1 MGMNLSRLRAS
12 FLRNERLSILVSYLL
27 VSVMLVCLTSLLVQ
41 FGQRLAPGWDGR
53 YLLVVAFVA
62 ALESMAATRSLQRTA
77 VFSRAWLA
85 RRGSEFIVM
94 LITLKAAL
102 YLLRDPAQFWR
113 DLPAWRS
120 DFINQFFTGEYLVVV
135 VFVLLVWFVGGSF
148 TDCLRELEGDA
159 EFIEEETRHGLQSD
173 RPAARQRLARQIFT
187 LGGLM
192 IALIGLLRLDL
203 QALQIGPPVMRVGV
217 IELLVYFVLGLGLL
231 GQSHFA
237 VLRARW
243 IWDRI
248 PMQADLATPWLAY
261 SLLLLL
267 ALMLVAIFLPTVYSL
282 GLLATVG
289 YLVGLILY
297 LLNLLFFG
305 IVLIVSFIIRLL
317 LSLFGQESS
326 APLPATP
333 LPPLP
338 PPLTPLPAATPWPWL
353 ELLKSL
359 LFWAV
364 FIGVIVAA
372 LVIYLRQNQ
381 ELLQGLIRL
390 PRLRQWFGR
399 WDWLR
404 ARLLRAAQR
413 VAAWPASL
421 RRSAPVMPAS
431 ASAAWNFIS
440 LRRLSARER
449 VQFYYLAFVRRGRE
463 HGWPRRPGQTPL
475 EYEQMLSATLP
486 ESQPDVA
493 SLTASFNEARY
504 SQHQISVGQV
514 SLVQRAWEKIKHA
527 LRRARPGD

>member
-1 MGMNLSRLRAS
+1 MK
-12 FLRNERLSILVSYLL
+12 
-27 VSVMLVCLTSLLVQ
+27 T
-41 FGQRLAPGWDGR
+41 W
-53 YLLVVAFVA
+53 
-62 ALESMAATRSLQRTA
+62 
-77 VFSRAWLA
+77 
-85 RRGSEFIVM
+85 
-94 LITLKAAL
+94 
-102 YLLRDPAQFWR
+102 
-113 DLPAWRS
+113 
-120 DFINQFFTGEYLVVV
+120 
-135 VFVLLVWFVGGSF
+135 
-148 TDCLRELEGDA
+148 
-159 EFIEEETRHGLQSD
+159 
-173 RPAARQRLARQIFT
+173 
-187 LGGLM
+187 
-192 IALIGLLRLDL
+192 
-203 QALQIGPPVMRVGV
+203 
-217 IELLVYFVLGLGLL
+217 
-231 GQSHFA
+231 
-237 VLRARW
+237 
-243 IWDRI
+243 
-248 PMQADLATPWLAY
+248 
-261 SLLLLL
+261 
-267 ALMLVAIFLPTVYSL
+267 
-282 GLLATVG
+282 
-289 YLVGLILY
+289 
-297 LLNLLFFG
+297 
-305 IVLIVSFIIRLL
+305 
-317 LSLFGQESS
+317 
-326 APLPATP
+326 
-333 LPPLP
+333 P

-493 SLTASFNEARY
+493 ALTASFNEARY